1 MSRIAGLLFLIFSF
15 SFAGQAFAEK
25 RVALVMG
32 NSQYQATGWQLANPE
47 NDARLVADTLKDIG
61 YDVTLVLN
69 ADEDE
74 MEDAF
79 AAHGARLRAAGTDA
93 VGVFYFA
100 GHGIQSEG
108 YNYLIPVD
116 ANARTEQDIWR
127 QAPRLGQAL
136 QQIRSAGNSVNFVIL
151 DACRN
156 NPLPSASRSVGG
168 GGLASVKRSSG
179 LLIAY
184 ATEPG
189 FTAADGAGT
198 NSPFS
203 QALADVLPVQGLIAE
218 QVFKRVADRVHAA
231 TGGAQT
237 PFYNS
242 GLTGEDYCFAGCG
255 GADTSTIT
263 ADQQTLFDLAE
274 TPCDYAAFVDQ
285 YPRSPLALLART
297 RALNCNTVAASEGRS
312 TERPL
317 PPEIDLGMVS
327 KEPVQAA
334 SSDISALENLLPV
347 GDAAFAAKF
356 AAEMGEPLADR
367 LFRDCEDCPQMIAI
381 PPGTFTMGS
390 PESEKGRKSSEGP
403 QRDVTIAYAIAAS
416 QHEITWANWET
427 CVAGGGCQGTDPHE
441 PLREALWGTGNRPL
455 IHVSW
460 HDAQDY
466 ITWLNTQIED
476 ANPYRLLTE
485 AEWEYAARAGTTGPF
500 HTGATIT
507 GAEANYN
514 ATRVYSSEAKGDYPR
529 QPLPVGSYAPNA
541 FGLYDMHGN
550 VAEWTAD
557 CYYPSPLGLPTD
569 GSAAPS
575 DGGCNSRVLRG
586 GSWEKVPSY
595 IRSARREGKSDGTR
609 MDNIGFRIARDLD

>member
-198 NSPFS
+198 NSP
-203 QALADVLPVQGLIAE
+203 
-218 QVFKRVADRVHAA
+218 
-231 TGGAQT
+231 
-237 PFYNS
+237 
-242 GLTGEDYCFAGCG
+242 
-255 GADTSTIT
+255 
-263 ADQQTLFDLAE
+263 
-274 TPCDYAAFVDQ
+274 
-285 YPRSPLALLART
+285 
-297 RALNCNTVAASEGRS
+297 
-312 TERPL
+312 
-317 PPEIDLGMVS
+317 
-327 KEPVQAA
+327 
-334 SSDISALENLLPV
+334 
-347 GDAAFAAKF
+347 
-356 AAEMGEPLADR
+356 
-367 LFRDCEDCPQMIAI
+367 
-381 PPGTFTMGS
+381 
-390 PESEKGRKSSEGP
+390 
-403 QRDVTIAYAIAAS
+403 
-416 QHEITWANWET
+416 
-427 CVAGGGCQGTDPHE
+427 
-441 PLREALWGTGNRPL
+441 
-455 IHVSW
+455 
-460 HDAQDY
+460 
-466 ITWLNTQIED
+466 
-476 ANPYRLLTE
+476 
-485 AEWEYAARAGTTGPF
+485 
-500 HTGATIT
+500 
-507 GAEANYN
+507 
-514 ATRVYSSEAKGDYPR
+514 
-529 QPLPVGSYAPNA
+529 
-541 FGLYDMHGN
+541 
-550 VAEWTAD
+550 
-557 CYYPSPLGLPTD
+557 
-569 GSAAPS
+569 
-575 DGGCNSRVLRG
+575 
-586 GSWEKVPSY
+586 
-595 IRSARREGKSDGTR
+595 
-609 MDNIGFRIARDLD
+609 